1 MMSFTFSMTFTEN
14 STVDSAKFTRETD
27 PTVETIYAHSL
38 LAPKPQKSIGCFSL
52 ITKIILF
59 IYCFLYW

>member
-1 MMSFTFSMTFTEN
+1 MTFTQN
-14 STVDSAKFTRETD
+14 STVDSAKFTRETV

-52 ITKIILF
+52 ITKINDLF
-59 IYCFLYW
+59 IVFLND